1 VLPQARAKMFLLD
14 WFYGVLASL
23 GLRQKVAKIF
33 FLGLDSADKTKL
45 LHILKDEV
53 WKKGSLFG
61 IRT

>member
-1 VLPQARAKMFLLD
+1 MFLLD

-33 FLGLDSADKTKL
+33 FPGLDNAGKTKL

-53 WKKGSLFG
+53 WKKDPFLVF
-61 IRT
+61 

>member
-1 VLPQARAKMFLLD
+1 MFLLD

-33 FLGLDSADKTKL
+33 FPGLDNADKTKL

-53 WKKGSLFG
+53 WKKIPFWYSDLMPTPICFE
-61 IRT
+61 